1 MFKNFDLK
9 AQLIYE
15 GCHKS
20 STYYFV
26 MLAHKIRGRC
36 WWYGSRGWI
45 FLLILLYMLLLC
57 EKSSR
62 GTIWQ
67 NGIWHG
73 SMCMKE
79 VCMMKVCM
87 MEVCM
92 NVCGTEFLHALKM
105 AASDIHWHL
114 MDISGDQ
121 TVDLSTVRQWVVC
134 FSSGNSNMKDK
145 PRSRVPCITV
155 ITQNK
160 GCLNELICM
169 NQLMVVTV
177 LKNSFL

>member
-1 MFKNFDLK
+1 
-9 AQLIYE
+9 
-15 GCHKS
+15 
-20 STYYFV
+20 

-134 FSSGNSNMKDK
+134 FSSGNSNSGSPLLVQIFTSMAWKLLF
-145 PRSRVPCITV
+145 IAGE
-155 ITQNK
+155 NA
-160 GCLNELICM
+160 E
-169 NQLMVVTV
+169 LMVATM
-177 LKNSFL
+177 LKNSVL